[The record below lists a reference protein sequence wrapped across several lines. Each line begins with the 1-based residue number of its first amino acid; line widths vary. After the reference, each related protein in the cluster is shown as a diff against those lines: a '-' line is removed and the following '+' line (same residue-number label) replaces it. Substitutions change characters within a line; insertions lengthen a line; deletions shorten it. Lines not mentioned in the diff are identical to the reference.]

1 MAPIFGDLSKSQK
14 LSEIKPP
21 LIKLITNNLIFFNHL
36 ILDHTRPACL
46 PLKDSV
52 NVDITGTEMVAA
64 GWGKTNDSSS
74 ISQFL
79 NKLIVRVVTNDE
91 CQQTFG
97 DIVQKTTLCSIGT
110 EGNTGTCQV
119 RTLNSLIN
127 STSSNSLSLPWIL
140 HNLCY
145 HITLL
150 LNSKNIEG
158 LGLGLC
164 TL

>member
-1 MAPIFGDLSKSQK
+1 MIP
-14 LSEIKPP
+14 
-21 LIKLITNNLIFFNHL
+21 NNLITFNHL
-36 ILDHTRPACL
+36 ILEHTRPACL

-52 NVDITGTEMVAA
+52 NVDITGIEMVAA

-79 NKLIVRVVTNDE
+79 NKLIVRVVTNEE

-119 RTLNSLIN
+119 CTY
-127 STSSNSLSLPWIL
+127 PE
-140 HNLCY
+140 
-145 HITLL
+145 L
-150 LNSKNIEG
+150 LNKQT
-158 LGLGLC
+158 C
-164 TL
+164 YFRYYT

>member
-1 MAPIFGDLSKSQK
+1 MIP
-14 LSEIKPP
+14 
-21 LIKLITNNLIFFNHL
+21 NNLIIFYHL
-36 ILDHTRPACL
+36 ILEHTRPACL

-52 NVDITGTEMVAA
+52 NVDITGIEMVAA

-79 NKLIVRVVTNDE
+79 NKLIVRVVTNEE

-119 RTLNSLIN
+119 RTYSE
-127 STSSNSLSLPWIL
+127 LP
-140 HNLCY
+140 NKQTCY
-145 HITLL
+145 FRY
-150 LNSKNIEG
+150 
-158 LGLGLC
+158 
-164 TL
+164 

>member
-1 MAPIFGDLSKSQK
+1 MIP
-14 LSEIKPP
+14 
-21 LIKLITNNLIFFNHL
+21 NNLIIFNHL
-36 ILDHTRPACL
+36 ILEHTRPACL

-52 NVDITGTEMVAA
+52 NVDITGIEMVAA

-79 NKLIVRVVTNDE
+79 NKLIVRVVTNEE

-119 RTLNSLIN
+119 RTYTELPNKQTCYFRYCTYRVVNIYFLP
-127 STSSNSLSLPWIL
+127 TKLSG
-140 HNLCY
+140 
-145 HITLL
+145 
-150 LNSKNIEG
+150 S
-158 LGLGLC
+158 
-164 TL
+164 

>member
-1 MAPIFGDLSKSQK
+1 MIP
-14 LSEIKPP
+14 
-21 LIKLITNNLIFFNHL
+21 NNLIIFNDL

-52 NVDITGTEMVAA
+52 NFDITGTEMVAA

-127 STSSNSLSLPWIL
+127 KHVSL
-140 HNLCY
+140 N
-145 HITLL
+145 
-150 LNSKNIEG
+150 
-158 LGLGLC
+158 
-164 TL
+164 

>member
-1 MAPIFGDLSKSQK
+1 MIP
-14 LSEIKPP
+14 
-21 LIKLITNNLIFFNHL
+21 NNLIILNNL

-52 NVDITGTEMVAA
+52 NADITGTEMVAA

-119 RTLNSLIN
+119 RTLNSLPKDSCIYRGYIRKPGGPKN
-127 STSSNSLSLPWIL
+127 FLFLFPLIIWLQTSVCM
-140 HNLCY
+140 H
-145 HITLL
+145 
-150 LNSKNIEG
+150 
-158 LGLGLC
+158 
-164 TL
+164 

>member
-1 MAPIFGDLSKSQK
+1 MIP
-14 LSEIKPP
+14 
-21 LIKLITNNLIFFNHL
+21 NNLIIFNHL
-36 ILDHTRPACL
+36 ILEHTRPACL

-52 NVDITGTEMVAA
+52 NVDITGIEMVAA

-79 NKLIVRVVTNDE
+79 NKLIVRVVTNEE

-119 RTLNSLIN
+119 RTYPE
-127 STSSNSLSLPWIL
+127 LP
-140 HNLCY
+140 NKQTCY
-145 HITLL
+145 FRYYTYIYITVAMNEL
-150 LNSKNIEG
+150 
-158 LGLGLC
+158 
-164 TL
+164 